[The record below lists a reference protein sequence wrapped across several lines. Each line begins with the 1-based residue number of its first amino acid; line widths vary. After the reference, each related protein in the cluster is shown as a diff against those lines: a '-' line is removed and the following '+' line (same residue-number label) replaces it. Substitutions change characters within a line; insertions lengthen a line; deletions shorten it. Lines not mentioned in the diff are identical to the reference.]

1 MITED
6 RLPNQDVSNLIL
18 AMSLSIYILVALYS
32 TIFSLRRL
40 KRPGVSAQ
48 VRKLFQRK
56 HTVYVFL
63 FILVWIVKLSASY
76 YKLFN
81 PNTKASSVDTKDEDI
96 EAVITSVANYVSL
109 ATGML
114 LAGVRFNEPFFRY
127 LVKNFVQSCFGIL
140 PDGGDEGI

>member
-1 MITED
+1 M
-6 RLPNQDVSNLIL
+6 
-18 AMSLSIYILVALYS
+18 
-32 TIFSLRRL
+32 
-40 KRPGVSAQ
+40 
-48 VRKLFQRK
+48 
-56 HTVYVFL
+56 YVFL